1 MSENA
6 NLMVGDYRLEKTIG
20 QGTYGK
26 VKLGIHMK
34 TNEKV
39 IYIFISLYLYIFI
52 FLYIFYSLK
61 KLYIY
66 KNKKKKKKNIVIN

>member
-52 FLYIFYSLK
+52 FLYNF
-61 KLYIY
+61 
-66 KNKKKKKKNIVIN
+66 

>member
-39 IYIFISLYLYIFI
+39 IFFFYFLYFNIFI
-52 FLYIFYSLK
+52 FLNKIKKLK
-61 KLYIY
+61 KLN
-66 KNKKKKKKNIVIN
+66 KKKKKKKKKKNIVIN